1 MWGVGALDVQA
12 VGRWCW
18 GLWENTLLPAKAG
31 RGAIKAAEGGSRER
45 GSVARHS
52 LYRRN
57 TFLSPNKAG
66 ALLWKRVPQSGNI
79 DGLELWAL
87 RSPTRCTSVDSTL
100 MLAIKMILFSAS
112 DESLEPIIFFGLII
126 WFQKDNLGR
135 SNNSYCDTF
144 DIDPTFPKQMS
155 SNLVLTLKALHV

>member
-1 MWGVGALDVQA
+1 MGCGGIGRPGSRQVVLGA
-12 VGRWCW
+12 VG
-18 GLWENTLLPAKAG
+18 EYTVAG
-31 RGAIKAAEGGSRER
+31 QSREGAIKAAEGGSRER

-66 ALLWKRVPQSGNI
+66 ALLWKRVPQSGNM
-79 DGLELWAL
+79 DGLEIWAL

-144 DIDPTFPKQMS
+144 DIDPTFPKC
-155 SNLVLTLKALHV
+155 HPI

>member
-66 ALLWKRVPQSGNI
+66 ALLWKRVPQSDNM
-79 DGLELWAL
+79 DGLEIWAL
-87 RSPTRCTSVDSTL
+87 RSPTRCTSVDSTR

-112 DESLEPIIFFGLII
+112 DEFLGPIIFFGLII

-144 DIDPTFPKQMS
+144 DIDPTFPKC
-155 SNLVLTLKALHV
+155 HPI